1 MDPEIETDIAL
12 VAGVLALDAQAT
24 RTLLQKAE
32 AAAQLVARPLRSASE
47 RDDFVHR
54 ARLHLWNND
63 WRRLRAWR
71 KQVPLSHYFGSIF
84 ANLRTDILR
93 ERGRDRLEP
102 GHFGPG
108 DDDNDLPRQAV
119 DPDNEPDVE
128 QLTSCLQEGL
138 ELVTPRQ
145 KRCLELRFFHNCS
158 YEQIATELAI
168 RIGTVGTNLLDAQRA
183 LLRRMTGTCGDL
195 IAGMVAA
202 GRGGR

>member
-12 VAGVLALDAQAT
+12 VAGVLALDDPAT
-24 RTLLQKAE
+24 RLLLQKAE
-32 AAAQLVARPLRSASE
+32 AAALLVARSLRSASE

-54 ARLHLWNND
+54 AQLHLWDND

-84 ANLRTDILR
+84 VNLRTDILR
-93 ERGRDRLEP
+93 ERERDRLEP

-108 DDDNDLPRQAV
+108 DDDNDLPGQAV
-119 DPDNEPDVE
+119 DPDNELDIE
-128 QLTSCLQEGL
+128 ELTHCLQTGL

-145 KRCLELRFFHNCS
+145 KRCLELRFFHDYS
-158 YEQIATELAI
+158 YERIAAELAI

-183 LLRRMTGTCGDL
+183 LLRRMTGTCGEL
-195 IAGMVAA
+195 IAGMIAA